1 VRWVVGDVQGCAREF
16 DDLVEWIRFEPGRDE
31 LWCLG
36 DLINRG
42 PDSLA
47 VMELWRDI
55 AGRSLLGN
63 HDIYALLAHA
73 GKAPRKGDTLEA
85 LFGAGEAKALLTRLR
100 EQPALVH
107 LAGRDGVRPAWI
119 VHAGLHPRWDDLDE
133 VARRLNAAPHDDT
146 RLQRPEMQFATRVRC
161 CDADGERCH
170 HTGPPDTCPPPYR
183 PWDAFYRG
191 TTLVVHGHW
200 ARRGAYRG
208 RRTMGL
214 DSGCVYGGLLTAW
227 CQEEDRVAQI
237 PSRDRGGLPR
247 DFDARRLPTWF
258 PRSEIR

>member
-1 VRWVVGDVQGCAREF
+1 MT
-16 DDLVEWIRFEPGRDE
+16 
-31 LWCLG
+31 
-36 DLINRG
+36 NRG